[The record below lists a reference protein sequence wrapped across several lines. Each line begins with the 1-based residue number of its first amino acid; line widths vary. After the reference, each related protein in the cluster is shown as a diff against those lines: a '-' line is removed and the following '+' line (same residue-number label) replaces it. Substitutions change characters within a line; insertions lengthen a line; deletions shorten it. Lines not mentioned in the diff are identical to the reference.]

1 MIAERPDKARTG
13 GGEHP
18 DARPPERG
26 DPNMIAQK
34 PMRFAALLLIV
45 MTLWIGNAGCIASDV
60 PAEWVALVGLS
71 WFKDLVIGDKL
82 RIDFLTP
89 PDGCY
94 QDGQLVDCATMNQ

>member
-1 MIAERPDKARTG
+1 MIAR
-13 GGEHP
+13 
-18 DARPPERG
+18 
-26 DPNMIAQK
+26 K
-34 PMRFAALLLIV
+34 PLRFAAFLLILV
-45 MTLWIGNAGCIASDV
+45 ALWTGNVGCIVSDV

-94 QDGQLVDCATMNQ
+94 QNGQQVDCATLNQ